1 MVLIFFVIIL
11 LLLALLVWAL
21 PYIILAVVIGIPIY
35 VTYRVIKRHE
45 NHQSESP
52 RSSFQEA
59 KPDFNYDSDSINK
72 GTPPY
77 QGKYY
82 SRGEEEL
89 LTGRNPQEKPWQGQ
103 SSPNGSN
110 YYQNQARDKLLK
122 SMLESIGISEEDAKL
137 VFGSYWK
144 RKLTKSGY
152 DDQFAS
158 DILKIQ
164 TKIMFDLDYRK
175 EIIHLVD
182 KLISTIDFVIDA
194 FPETAKK
201 YAKNLGPY
209 EEIYIHQWEV
219 FKKYKKTSFEINSEN
234 ELTVSEAYKIL
245 ELGITATIEQVKKR
259 FRELALKWH
268 PDRNKANKTQ
278 AEQMFVKINKA
289 YETIMEAA

>member
-1 MVLIFFVIIL
+1 MSIAVVALVFGLIILFILYAIVMVLITFWYITIPAIALII
-11 LLLALLVWAL
+11 
-21 PYIILAVVIGIPIY
+21 IY
-35 VTYRVIKRHE
+35 KKRKSIWKP
-45 NHQSESP
+45 NNNK
-52 RSSFQEA
+52 RSSY
-59 KPDFNYDSDSINK
+59 KR
-72 GTPPY
+72 TPPY

-82 SRGEEEL
+82 SKGEEEL

-103 SSPNGSN
+103 SSHNGSN
-110 YYQNQARDKLLK
+110 YYQSERGKLLK
-122 SMLESIGISEEDAKL
+122 MLESIGLSEEEAKL

-158 DILKIQ
+158 EMLKIQ

-209 EEIYIHQWEV
+209 EEIYIHQWEI

-268 PDRNKANKTQ
+268 PDRNKTNKTQ

-289 YETIMEAA
+289 YETITAAA

>member
-1 MVLIFFVIIL
+1 MSIAVVALVFGLIILFILYAIVMVLITFWYITIPAIALII
-11 LLLALLVWAL
+11 
-21 PYIILAVVIGIPIY
+21 IY
-35 VTYRVIKRHE
+35 KKRKSIWKP
-45 NHQSESP
+45 NNNK
-52 RSSFQEA
+52 RSS
-59 KPDFNYDSDSINK
+59 YK

-82 SRGEEEL
+82 SKGEEEL

-103 SSPNGSN
+103 SSHNGSN
-110 YYQNQARDKLLK
+110 YYQSERGKLLK
-122 SMLESIGISEEDAKL
+122 MLESIGLSEENSKL
-137 VFGSYWK
+137 VFGKDWK

-158 DILKIQ
+158 EMLKIQ

-182 KLISTIDFVIDA
+182 KLISTIDFVINA

-259 FRELALKWH
+259 FRVLALKWH
-268 PDRNKANKTQ
+268 PDRNRTNKTE

-289 YETIMEAA
+289 YETITAAE

>member
-1 MVLIFFVIIL
+1 MSIAVVALVFGLIILFILYAIVMVLITFWYITIPAIALII
-11 LLLALLVWAL
+11 
-21 PYIILAVVIGIPIY
+21 IY
-35 VTYRVIKRHE
+35 KKRKSIWKP
-45 NHQSESP
+45 NNNK
-52 RSSFQEA
+52 RSSYKE
-59 KPDFNYDSDSINK
+59 
-72 GTPPY
+72 TPAH
-77 QGKYY
+77 QGEYY
-82 SRGEEEL
+82 SKGEEEL

-103 SSPNGSN
+103 SSSNGSN
-110 YYQNQARDKLLK
+110 YYQSERGKLLK
-122 SMLESIGISEEDAKL
+122 MLESIGLSEENAKL
-137 VFGSYWK
+137 VFGKDWK

-158 DILKIQ
+158 EMLKIQ

-182 KLISTIDFVIDA
+182 KLISTIDFVINA
-194 FPETAKK
+194 FPEAAKK
-201 YAKNLGPY
+201 YTKNLGPY

-245 ELGITATIEQVKKR
+245 ELGITATIGQVKKR

-268 PDRNKANKTQ
+268 PDRNRTNKTE

-289 YETIMEAA
+289 YETIIAAA

>member
-1 MVLIFFVIIL
+1 MVVIFFVFIL
-11 LLLALLVWAL
+11 LFLAVLIWVL
-21 PYIILAVVIGIPIY
+21 PYIILAAAIGIPIY
-35 VTYRVIKRHE
+35 ITYRVIKRYR
-45 NHQSESP
+45 NHSFVRRSWRF
-52 RSSFQEA
+52 RSSTQ
-59 KPDFNYDSDSINK
+59 KK
-72 GTPPY
+72 KTPPY
-77 QGKYY
+77 SGEYY
-82 SRGEEEL
+82 SKGEEEL
-89 LTGRNPQEKPWQGQ
+89 LAGRKCRIRRGNEF
-103 SSPNGSN
+103 PNH
-110 YYQNQARDKLLK
+110 YQNQVHDKLLIK
-122 SMLESIGISEEDAKL
+122 SMLEEIGLTEVDAKL
-137 VFGSYWK
+137 VFGKDWK

-158 DILKIQ
+158 EMLKIQ

-175 EIIHLVD
+175 EVIHLVD
-182 KLISTIDFVIDA
+182 KLISTIDFVINA

-209 EEIYIHQWEV
+209 EEIYIHQWEI

-268 PDRNKANKTQ
+268 PDRNKTNKTE

-289 YETIMEAA
+289 YETITAAA

>member
-1 MVLIFFVIIL
+1 MSVAVVALVFGLIILFILYTIVMVLVTFWYITIPAIALII
-11 LLLALLVWAL
+11 
-21 PYIILAVVIGIPIY
+21 IY
-35 VTYRVIKRHE
+35 KKRKSIWKP
-45 NHQSESP
+45 NNNK
-52 RSSFQEA
+52 RSS
-59 KPDFNYDSDSINK
+59 YK

-82 SRGEEEL
+82 SKGEEEL

-103 SSPNGSN
+103 SSHNGSN
-110 YYQNQARDKLLK
+110 YYQSERGKLLK
-122 SMLESIGISEEDAKL
+122 MLESIGLSEEEAKL
-137 VFGSYWK
+137 VFGKDWK

-158 DILKIQ
+158 EMLKIQ

-182 KLISTIDFVIDA
+182 KLISTIDFVINA

-268 PDRNKANKTQ
+268 PDRNKTNKTE

-289 YETIMEAA
+289 YETIVAAA

>member
-1 MVLIFFVIIL
+1 MSIAVVALVFGLIILFILYAIVMVLITFWYITIPAIALII
-11 LLLALLVWAL
+11 
-21 PYIILAVVIGIPIY
+21 IY
-35 VTYRVIKRHE
+35 KKRKSIWKP
-45 NHQSESP
+45 NNNK
-52 RSSFQEA
+52 RSSY
-59 KPDFNYDSDSINK
+59 KR
-72 GTPPY
+72 TPPY

-82 SRGEEEL
+82 SKGEEEL
-89 LTGRNPQEKPWQGQ
+89 LTGRKPQEKPRQGQ
-103 SSPNGSN
+103 SSHNGSN
-110 YYQNQARDKLLK
+110 YYQSERGKLLK
-122 SMLESIGISEEDAKL
+122 MLESIGLSEEEAKL
-137 VFGSYWK
+137 VFGKDWK

-158 DILKIQ
+158 EMLKIQ

-182 KLISTIDFVIDA
+182 KLISTIDFVINA

-268 PDRNKANKTQ
+268 PDRNKTNKTE

-289 YETIMEAA
+289 YETITAAA

>member
-1 MVLIFFVIIL
+1 MSVAAVALVFGLIILFILYAIVMVLITFWYITIPAIALII
-11 LLLALLVWAL
+11 
-21 PYIILAVVIGIPIY
+21 IY
-35 VTYRVIKRHE
+35 KKRKSIWKP
-45 NHQSESP
+45 NNNK
-52 RSSFQEA
+52 RSS
-59 KPDFNYDSDSINK
+59 YK

-82 SRGEEEL
+82 SKGEEEL

-103 SSPNGSN
+103 SSHNGSN
-110 YYQNQARDKLLK
+110 YYQSERGKLLK
-122 SMLESIGISEEDAKL
+122 MLESIGLSEEEAKL
-137 VFGSYWK
+137 VFGKDWK

-158 DILKIQ
+158 EMLKIQ

-182 KLISTIDFVIDA
+182 KLISTIDFVINA

-209 EEIYIHQWEV
+209 EEIYIHQWEI

-259 FRELALKWH
+259 FRVLALKWH
-268 PDRNKANKTQ
+268 PDRNRTNKTQ

-289 YETIMEAA
+289 YETIIAAA

>member
-1 MVLIFFVIIL
+1 MILVTFWYITIPAIALIII
-11 LLLALLVWAL
+11 
-21 PYIILAVVIGIPIY
+21 YK
-35 VTYRVIKRHE
+35 KRKSIWKP
-45 NHQSESP
+45 NNNK
-52 RSSFQEA
+52 RSS
-59 KPDFNYDSDSINK
+59 YK

-82 SRGEEEL
+82 SKGEEEL

-103 SSPNGSN
+103 SSSNGSN
-110 YYQNQARDKLLK
+110 YYQSERGKLLK
-122 SMLESIGISEEDAKL
+122 MLESIGLSEEEAKL
-137 VFGSYWK
+137 VFGKDWK

-158 DILKIQ
+158 DMLKIQ

-175 EIIHLVD
+175 EVIHLVD
-182 KLISTIDFVIDA
+182 KLISTIDFVINA
-194 FPETAKK
+194 FPEAAKK

-234 ELTVSEAYKIL
+234 ELTVSEAYKIF

-289 YETIMEAA
+289 YETITAAA

>member
-1 MVLIFFVIIL
+1 MSVAAVALVFGLIILFILYAIVMVLITFWYITIPAIALII
-11 LLLALLVWAL
+11 
-21 PYIILAVVIGIPIY
+21 IY
-35 VTYRVIKRHE
+35 KKRKSIWKP
-45 NHQSESP
+45 NNNK
-52 RSSFQEA
+52 RSS
-59 KPDFNYDSDSINK
+59 YK

-82 SRGEEEL
+82 SKGEEEL

-103 SSPNGSN
+103 SSHNGSN
-110 YYQNQARDKLLK
+110 YYQSERGKLLK
-122 SMLESIGISEEDAKL
+122 MLESIGLSEEEAKL
-137 VFGSYWK
+137 VFGKDWK

-158 DILKIQ
+158 EILKIQ

-175 EIIHLVD
+175 EVIHLVD
-182 KLISTIDFVIDA
+182 KLISTIDFVINA

-234 ELTVSEAYKIL
+234 ELTVSEAYNIL

-259 FRELALKWH
+259 FRVLALKWH
-268 PDRNKANKTQ
+268 PDRNRTNKTE

-289 YETIMEAA
+289 YETITAAA

>member
-1 MVLIFFVIIL
+1 MSVAAVALVFGLIILFILYAIVMVLITFWYITIPAIALII
-11 LLLALLVWAL
+11 
-21 PYIILAVVIGIPIY
+21 IY
-35 VTYRVIKRHE
+35 KKRKSIWKP
-45 NHQSESP
+45 NNNK
-52 RSSFQEA
+52 RSS
-59 KPDFNYDSDSINK
+59 YK

-82 SRGEEEL
+82 SKGEEEL

-103 SSPNGSN
+103 SSHNGSN
-110 YYQNQARDKLLK
+110 YYQSERGKLLK
-122 SMLESIGISEEDAKL
+122 MLESIGLSEEEAKL

-158 DILKIQ
+158 EILIIQ

-175 EIIHLVD
+175 EVIHLVD

-245 ELGITATIEQVKKR
+245 ELGITATIGQVKKR
-259 FRELALKWH
+259 FRVLALKWH
-268 PDRNKANKTQ
+268 PDRNRTNKTE

-289 YETIMEAA
+289 YETIIAAA

>member
-1 MVLIFFVIIL
+1 MSVAAVALVFGLIILFILYAIVMVLITFWYITIPAIALII
-11 LLLALLVWAL
+11 
-21 PYIILAVVIGIPIY
+21 IY
-35 VTYRVIKRHE
+35 KKRKSIWKP
-45 NHQSESP
+45 NNNK
-52 RSSFQEA
+52 RSS
-59 KPDFNYDSDSINK
+59 YK

-82 SRGEEEL
+82 SKGEEEL

-103 SSPNGSN
+103 SSHNGSN
-110 YYQNQARDKLLK
+110 YYQSERGKLLK
-122 SMLESIGISEEDAKL
+122 MLESIGLSEENAKL
-137 VFGSYWK
+137 VFGSHWK

-158 DILKIQ
+158 EMLKIQ

-175 EIIHLVD
+175 EVIHLVD

-268 PDRNKANKTQ
+268 PDRNKTNKTE

-289 YETIMEAA
+289 YETIIAAA

>member
-1 MVLIFFVIIL
+1 MSVAVVALVFGLIILFILYAIVMVLITFWYITIPAIALII
-11 LLLALLVWAL
+11 
-21 PYIILAVVIGIPIY
+21 IY
-35 VTYRVIKRHE
+35 KKRKSIWKP
-45 NHQSESP
+45 NNNK
-52 RSSFQEA
+52 RSSY
-59 KPDFNYDSDSINK
+59 KR
-72 GTPPY
+72 TPPY

-82 SRGEEEL
+82 SKGEEEL
-89 LTGRNPQEKPWQGQ
+89 LTGRKPREESWQQ
-103 SSPNGSN
+103 VASHP
-110 YYQNQARDKLLK
+110 RDKLRK
-122 SMLESIGISEEDAKL
+122 SMLESIGLSEENAKL
-137 VFGSYWK
+137 VFGKDWK

-175 EIIHLVD
+175 EVIHLVD

-268 PDRNKANKTQ
+268 PDRNKTNKTE

-289 YETIMEAA
+289 YETIIAAA

>member
-1 MVLIFFVIIL
+1 MSVAAVALVFGLIILFILYAIVMVLITFWYITIPAIALII
-11 LLLALLVWAL
+11 
-21 PYIILAVVIGIPIY
+21 IY
-35 VTYRVIKRHE
+35 KKRKSIWKP
-45 NHQSESP
+45 NNNK
-52 RSSFQEA
+52 RSS
-59 KPDFNYDSDSINK
+59 YK

-82 SRGEEEL
+82 SKGEEEL

-103 SSPNGSN
+103 SSSNGSN
-110 YYQNQARDKLLK
+110 YYQSERGKLLK
-122 SMLESIGISEEDAKL
+122 MLESIGLSEENAKL
-137 VFGSYWK
+137 VFGKDWK

-158 DILKIQ
+158 EMLKIQ

-182 KLISTIDFVIDA
+182 KLISTIDFVINA

-245 ELGITATIEQVKKR
+245 ELGITATIGQVKKR

-268 PDRNKANKTQ
+268 PDRNKTNKTE

-289 YETIMEAA
+289 YETIIAAA

>member
-1 MVLIFFVIIL
+1 MSVAAVALVFGLIILFILYAIVMVLITFWYITIPAIALII
-11 LLLALLVWAL
+11 
-21 PYIILAVVIGIPIY
+21 IY
-35 VTYRVIKRHE
+35 KKRKSIWKP
-45 NHQSESP
+45 NNNK
-52 RSSFQEA
+52 RSS
-59 KPDFNYDSDSINK
+59 YK

-82 SRGEEEL
+82 SKGEEEL

-103 SSPNGSN
+103 SSHNGSN
-110 YYQNQARDKLLK
+110 YYQSERGKLLK
-122 SMLESIGISEEDAKL
+122 MLESIGLSEEEAKL
-137 VFGSYWK
+137 VFGKDWK

-158 DILKIQ
+158 EMLKIQ

-259 FRELALKWH
+259 FRVLALKWH
-268 PDRNKANKTQ
+268 PDRNKTNKTQ

-289 YETIMEAA
+289 YETIITAA

>member
-1 MVLIFFVIIL
+1 MSVAAVALVFGLIILFILYAIVMVLITFWYITIPAIALII
-11 LLLALLVWAL
+11 
-21 PYIILAVVIGIPIY
+21 IY
-35 VTYRVIKRHE
+35 KKRKSIWKP
-45 NHQSESP
+45 NNNKQSS
-52 RSSFQEA
+52 
-59 KPDFNYDSDSINK
+59 YK

-89 LTGRNPQEKPWQGQ
+89 LTGRKPQEKPWQGQ
-103 SSPNGSN
+103 SSHNGSN
-110 YYQNQARDKLLK
+110 YYQSERGKLLK
-122 SMLESIGISEEDAKL
+122 MLESIGLSEENAKL
-137 VFGSYWK
+137 VFGKDWK

-158 DILKIQ
+158 EMLKIQ

-182 KLISTIDFVIDA
+182 KLISTIDFVINA

-245 ELGITATIEQVKKR
+245 ELGITATIGQVKKR

-268 PDRNKANKTQ
+268 PDRNKTNKTE

-289 YETIMEAA
+289 YETIVAAA

>member
-1 MVLIFFVIIL
+1 MSIAVVALVFGLIIL
-11 LLLALLVWAL
+11 FILYSIVMILVTFWYITIPAIAL
-21 PYIILAVVIGIPIY
+21 IIIY
-35 VTYRVIKRHE
+35 KKRKSIWKP
-45 NHQSESP
+45 NNNK
-52 RSSFQEA
+52 RSS
-59 KPDFNYDSDSINK
+59 YK

-82 SRGEEEL
+82 SKGEEEL

-103 SSPNGSN
+103 SSHNGSN
-110 YYQNQARDKLLK
+110 YYQSERGKLLK
-122 SMLESIGISEEDAKL
+122 MLESIGLSEEEAKL
-137 VFGSYWK
+137 VFGKDWK

-158 DILKIQ
+158 EILKIQ

-175 EIIHLVD
+175 EVIHLVD

-268 PDRNKANKTQ
+268 PDRNKTNKTE

-289 YETIMEAA
+289 YETIIAAA

>member
-1 MVLIFFVIIL
+1 MSIAVVALVFGLIILFILYAIVMVLITFWYITIPAIALII
-11 LLLALLVWAL
+11 
-21 PYIILAVVIGIPIY
+21 IY
-35 VTYRVIKRHE
+35 KKRKSIWKP
-45 NHQSESP
+45 NNNK
-52 RSSFQEA
+52 RSSY
-59 KPDFNYDSDSINK
+59 KR
-72 GTPPY
+72 TPPY

-82 SRGEEEL
+82 SKGEEEL
-89 LTGRNPQEKPWQGQ
+89 LTGRKPQEKPWQGQ
-103 SSPNGSN
+103 SSHNRSN
-110 YYQNQARDKLLK
+110 YYQSERGKLLK
-122 SMLESIGISEEDAKL
+122 MLESIGLSEEEAKL
-137 VFGSYWK
+137 VFGKDWK

-158 DILKIQ
+158 EMLKIQ

-182 KLISTIDFVIDA
+182 KLISTIDFVINA

-289 YETIMEAA
+289 YETITAAA

>member
-1 MVLIFFVIIL
+1 MILVTFWYITIPAIALIII
-11 LLLALLVWAL
+11 
-21 PYIILAVVIGIPIY
+21 YK
-35 VTYRVIKRHE
+35 KRKSIWKP
-45 NHQSESP
+45 NNNK
-52 RSSFQEA
+52 RSS
-59 KPDFNYDSDSINK
+59 YK

-82 SRGEEEL
+82 SKGEEEL

-103 SSPNGSN
+103 SSSNGSN
-110 YYQNQARDKLLK
+110 YYQSERGKLLK
-122 SMLESIGISEEDAKL
+122 MLESIGLSEEEAKL
-137 VFGSYWK
+137 VFGKDWK

-158 DILKIQ
+158 EILKIQ

-175 EIIHLVD
+175 EVIHLVD

-245 ELGITATIEQVKKR
+245 ELGITATIGQVKKR
-259 FRELALKWH
+259 FRVLALKWH
-268 PDRNKANKTQ
+268 PDRNRTNKTE

-289 YETIMEAA
+289 YETIIAAA

>member
-1 MVLIFFVIIL
+1 MSIAVVALVFGLIIL
-11 LLLALLVWAL
+11 FILYSIVMILVTFWYITIPAIAL
-21 PYIILAVVIGIPIY
+21 IIIY
-35 VTYRVIKRHE
+35 KKRKSIWKP
-45 NHQSESP
+45 NNNK
-52 RSSFQEA
+52 RSS
-59 KPDFNYDSDSINK
+59 YK

-82 SRGEEEL
+82 SKGEEEL
-89 LTGRNPQEKPWQGQ
+89 LTGRKPQEKPWQGQ
-103 SSPNGSN
+103 SSHNGSN
-110 YYQNQARDKLLK
+110 YYQSERGKLLK
-122 SMLESIGISEEDAKL
+122 MLESIGLSEEEAKL
-137 VFGSYWK
+137 VFGKDWK

-158 DILKIQ
+158 EMLKIQ

-268 PDRNKANKTQ
+268 PDRNKTNKTE

-289 YETIMEAA
+289 YETIIAAA

>member
-1 MVLIFFVIIL
+1 MGIAVVALVFGLIILFILYAIVMVLITFWYITIPAIALII
-11 LLLALLVWAL
+11 
-21 PYIILAVVIGIPIY
+21 IY
-35 VTYRVIKRHE
+35 KKRKSIWKP
-45 NHQSESP
+45 NNNK
-52 RSSFQEA
+52 RSSY
-59 KPDFNYDSDSINK
+59 KR
-72 GTPPY
+72 TPPY
-77 QGKYY
+77 QGEYY
-82 SRGEEEL
+82 SKGEEKL
-89 LTGRNPQEKPWQGQ
+89 LTGRNPQEKPRQGQ
-103 SSPNGSN
+103 SSHNGSN
-110 YYQNQARDKLLK
+110 YYQSERGKLLK
-122 SMLESIGISEEDAKL
+122 MLESIGLSEEEAKL
-137 VFGSYWK
+137 VFGKDWK

-158 DILKIQ
+158 EMLKIQ

-182 KLISTIDFVIDA
+182 KLISTIDFVINA

-268 PDRNKANKTQ
+268 PDRNKTNKTE

-289 YETIMEAA
+289 YETITAAA

>member
-1 MVLIFFVIIL
+1 MSVAVVALVFGLIILFILYAIVMVLVTFWYITIPAIALII
-11 LLLALLVWAL
+11 
-21 PYIILAVVIGIPIY
+21 IY
-35 VTYRVIKRHE
+35 KKRKSIWKP
-45 NHQSESP
+45 NNNK
-52 RSSFQEA
+52 RSS
-59 KPDFNYDSDSINK
+59 YK

-82 SRGEEEL
+82 SKGEEEL

-103 SSPNGSN
+103 SSHNGSN
-110 YYQNQARDKLLK
+110 YYQSERGKLLK
-122 SMLESIGISEEDAKL
+122 MLESIGLSEEEAKL
-137 VFGSYWK
+137 VFGKDWK

-158 DILKIQ
+158 EILIIQ

-175 EIIHLVD
+175 EVIHLVD
-182 KLISTIDFVIDA
+182 KLISTIDFVINA

-259 FRELALKWH
+259 FRELAKKWH
-268 PDRNKANKTQ
+268 PDRNETGKKSV
-278 AEQMFVKINKA
+278 AEQMFVSITKA
-289 YETIMEAA
+289 YETITTAA

>member
-1 MVLIFFVIIL
+1 MSVAAVALVFGLIILFILYAIVMVLITFWYITIPAIALII
-11 LLLALLVWAL
+11 
-21 PYIILAVVIGIPIY
+21 IY
-35 VTYRVIKRHE
+35 KKRKSIWKP
-45 NHQSESP
+45 NNNK
-52 RSSFQEA
+52 RSS
-59 KPDFNYDSDSINK
+59 YK

-82 SRGEEEL
+82 SKGEEEL
-89 LTGRNPQEKPWQGQ
+89 LTGRKPQEKPRQGQ
-103 SSPNGSN
+103 SSHNGSN
-110 YYQNQARDKLLK
+110 YYQSERGKLLK
-122 SMLESIGISEEDAKL
+122 MLESIGLSEEEAKL
-137 VFGSYWK
+137 VFGKDWK

-175 EIIHLVD
+175 EVIHLVD

>member
-1 MVLIFFVIIL
+1 MGIAVVALVFGLIIL
-11 LLLALLVWAL
+11 FILYSIVMILVTFWYITIPAIAL
-21 PYIILAVVIGIPIY
+21 IIIY
-35 VTYRVIKRHE
+35 KKRKSIWKP
-45 NHQSESP
+45 NNNK
-52 RSSFQEA
+52 RSS
-59 KPDFNYDSDSINK
+59 YK

-82 SRGEEEL
+82 SKGEEEL

-103 SSPNGSN
+103 SSHNGSN
-110 YYQNQARDKLLK
+110 YYQSERGKLLK
-122 SMLESIGISEEDAKL
+122 MLESIGLSEEEAKL
-137 VFGSYWK
+137 VFGKDWK

-158 DILKIQ
+158 EILKIQ

-245 ELGITATIEQVKKR
+245 ELGITATIGQVKKR
-259 FRELALKWH
+259 FRVLALKWH
-268 PDRNKANKTQ
+268 PDRNRTNKTQ

-289 YETIMEAA
+289 YETIIAAA

>member
-1 MVLIFFVIIL
+1 MSVAAVALVFGLIILFILYAIVMVLITFWYITIPAIALII
-11 LLLALLVWAL
+11 
-21 PYIILAVVIGIPIY
+21 IY
-35 VTYRVIKRHE
+35 KKRKSIWKP
-45 NHQSESP
+45 NNNK
-52 RSSFQEA
+52 RSS
-59 KPDFNYDSDSINK
+59 YK

-82 SRGEEEL
+82 SKGEEEL
-89 LTGRNPQEKPWQGQ
+89 LTGRKPQEKPWQGQ
-103 SSPNGSN
+103 SSHNGSN
-110 YYQNQARDKLLK
+110 YYQSERGKLLK
-122 SMLESIGISEEDAKL
+122 MLESIGLSEEEAKL
-137 VFGSYWK
+137 VFGKDWK

-158 DILKIQ
+158 DILIIQ
-164 TKIMFDLDYRK
+164 TKIMFDLDYRNDV
-175 EIIHLVD
+175 IHLVD

-245 ELGITATIEQVKKR
+245 ELGITATIGQVKKR
-259 FRELALKWH
+259 FRVLALKWH
-268 PDRNKANKTQ
+268 PDRNRTNKTE

-289 YETIMEAA
+289 YETITAAA

>member
-1 MVLIFFVIIL
+1 MSIAVVALVFGLIILFILYSIVMVLVTFWYITIPAIALII
-11 LLLALLVWAL
+11 
-21 PYIILAVVIGIPIY
+21 IY
-35 VTYRVIKRHE
+35 KKRKSIWKP
-45 NHQSESP
+45 NNNK
-52 RSSFQEA
+52 RSS
-59 KPDFNYDSDSINK
+59 YK

-82 SRGEEEL
+82 SKGEEEL

-103 SSPNGSN
+103 SSHNGSN
-110 YYQNQARDKLLK
+110 YYQSERGKLLK
-122 SMLESIGISEEDAKL
+122 MLESIGLSEEEAKL
-137 VFGSYWK
+137 VFGKDWK

-158 DILKIQ
+158 EMLKIQ

-182 KLISTIDFVIDA
+182 KLISTIDFVINA

-259 FRELALKWH
+259 FRVLALKWH
-268 PDRNKANKTQ
+268 PDRNRTNKTQ

-289 YETIMEAA
+289 YETIIAAA

>member
-1 MVLIFFVIIL
+1 MGIAVVALVFGLIIL
-11 LLLALLVWAL
+11 FILYSIVMILVTFWYITIPAIAL
-21 PYIILAVVIGIPIY
+21 IIIY
-35 VTYRVIKRHE
+35 KKRKSIWKP
-45 NHQSESP
+45 NNNK
-52 RSSFQEA
+52 RSS
-59 KPDFNYDSDSINK
+59 YK

-82 SRGEEEL
+82 SKGEEEL

-103 SSPNGSN
+103 SSHNGSN
-110 YYQNQARDKLLK
+110 YYQSERGKLLK
-122 SMLESIGISEEDAKL
+122 MLESIGLSEEEAKL
-137 VFGSYWK
+137 VFGKDWK

-158 DILKIQ
+158 EMLKIQ

-245 ELGITATIEQVKKR
+245 ELGITATIGQVKKR
-259 FRELALKWH
+259 FRVLALKWH
-268 PDRNKANKTQ
+268 PDRNRTNKTE

-289 YETIMEAA
+289 YETITAAA

>member
-1 MVLIFFVIIL
+1 MSVAVVALVFGLIILFILYAIVMVLVTFWYITIPAIALII
-11 LLLALLVWAL
+11 
-21 PYIILAVVIGIPIY
+21 IY
-35 VTYRVIKRHE
+35 KKRKSIWKP
-45 NHQSESP
+45 NNNK
-52 RSSFQEA
+52 RSS
-59 KPDFNYDSDSINK
+59 YK

-82 SRGEEEL
+82 SKGEEEL

-103 SSPNGSN
+103 SSHNGSN
-110 YYQNQARDKLLK
+110 YYQSERGKLLK
-122 SMLESIGISEEDAKL
+122 MLESIGLSEEEAKL

-158 DILKIQ
+158 DILIIQ

-175 EIIHLVD
+175 EVIHLVD

-259 FRELALKWH
+259 FRELVLKWH

-289 YETIMEAA
+289 YETIIAAA